1 MPSCILTWVSLAAQA
16 ASDAAPALSQPWGLP
31 PGHST
36 IAPDVDFL
44 YTLILWITGIVFI
57 GVEGL
62 IVYFCIKYR
71 RRPGGKPGY
80 THGNNTA
87 EIIWTVSPAIVL
99 VAIALLQMPTW
110 AKAMIAAPKSTDT
123 DVVTIQTF
131 AHQFSWHFRY
141 PGADGNFGTKDD
153 LVTPEKLAWLPV
165 GSTALMP
172 LRSIDVIHS
181 FFLFQMR
188 VKRDVVPGLRNTVW
202 FKPTGFYL
210 APIKKDMQEFY
221 APEKFN
227 TNWVPK
233 NTQMKWEGEYKWIF
247 VRGEEEFRE
256 KYGTKVVAV
265 DPVSFSYQ
273 DGLMRPTLG
282 DINSVVLQ
290 NGQIRAGVP
299 WREVDYVVVP
309 FEGTCAELCGL
320 SHFKMGFRMYVLPK
334 AAYDHFLANGTEPFD
349 EETLDAKEFWFWSQ
363 WKN

>member
-1 MPSCILTWVSLAAQA
+1 MPSCILTWVSLATQA

-71 RRPGGKPGY
+71 GRPGGKPGY

-110 AKAMIAAPKSTDT
+110 AKAKISPPKSTDT

-141 PGADGNFGTKDD
+141 PGADGNFDTKDD
-153 LVTPEKLAWLPV
+153 LITPEKLVWLPV

-172 LRSIDVIHS
+172 IRSIDVIHS

-188 VKRDVVPGLRNTVW
+188 VKQDVVPGLRNSVW

-221 APEKFN
+221 AQEKFN

-233 NTQMKWEGEYKWIF
+233 NTHMKWEGEYKWMF

-256 KYGTKVVAV
+256 KYGTKVVVPGRPHAAHPRGHQFRRPPEWP
-265 DPVSFSYQ
+265 DPDRRALARGRLRRRALRGNLCGTVRAEPLQ
-273 DGLMRPTLG
+273 DGVPDVRPSEGRVRSLPG
-282 DINSVVLQ
+282 Q
-290 NGQIRAGVP
+290 WNGAV
-299 WREVDYVVVP
+299 
-309 FEGTCAELCGL
+309 
-320 SHFKMGFRMYVLPK
+320 
-334 AAYDHFLANGTEPFD
+334 
-349 EETLDAKEFWFWSQ
+349 
-363 WKN
+363 

>member
-16 ASDAAPALSQPWGLP
+16 ASGGGPATSQPWGLP

-62 IVYFCIKYR
+62 IIYFCIRYR

-87 EIIWTVSPAIVL
+87 EIIWTVSPALVL
-99 VAIALLQMPTW
+99 VAIALIQMPAW
-110 AKAMIAAPKSTDT
+110 SKAKMQFPKSTDP

-131 AHQFSWHFRY
+131 AQQFSWNFRY
-141 PGADGNFGTKDD
+141 PGEDGQFGTKDD
-153 LVTPEKLAWLPV
+153 LLPPDKTFWLPV

-172 LRSIDVIHS
+172 IRSIDVIHS

-188 VKRDVVPGLRNTVW
+188 VKQDVVPGLRNAVW
-202 FKPTGFYL
+202 FKPTGFYV
-210 APIKKDMQEFY
+210 APIKKDQQEAY
-221 APEKFN
+221 APEKLRKG
-227 TNWVPK
+227 WRPK
-233 NTQMKWEGEYKWIF
+233 DYHMKWEGEYRWIF
-247 VRGEEEFRE
+247 VHGEDEYRE
-256 KYGTKVVAV
+256 KFGSKAVAI
-265 DPVSFSYQ
+265 DAVSFSYQ
-273 DGLMRPTLG
+273 DGLFRPTLLE
-282 DINSVVLQ
+282 INAKVLQ
-290 NGQIRAGVP
+290 NGQIRTGVP
-299 WREVDYVVVP
+299 WREVEYVIVP

-320 SHFKMGFRMYVLPK
+320 NHFTMGFRMFVLPK
-334 AAYDHFLANGTEPFD
+334 AAYDYFMAQDTDEFD
-349 EETLDAKEFWFWSQ
+349 PESLDEKKLWFWNQ